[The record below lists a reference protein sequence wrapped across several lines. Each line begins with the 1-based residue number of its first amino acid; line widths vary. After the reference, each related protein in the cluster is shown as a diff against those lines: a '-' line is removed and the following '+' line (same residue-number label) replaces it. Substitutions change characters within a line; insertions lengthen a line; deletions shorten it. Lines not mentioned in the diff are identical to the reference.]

1 MSGPECGTLRALFV
15 LLHCRERA
23 CSGCL
28 GELDLHD
35 LFDPDGP
42 FSNYNIAE
50 KARGEVPAFSTSPTA
65 SAVGASSIP
74 HASEGR
80 GSTDENGGLCAV
92 CACLET
98 SPRWSVRRRKP
109 RSFSLKTA

>member
-1 MSGPECGTLRALFV
+1 MSGPEC
-15 LLHCRERA
+15 
-23 CSGCL
+23 

-50 KARGEVPAFSTSPTA
+50 KARGELPAFSTSPTA
-65 SAVGASSIP
+65 SAVSASSIP

-80 GSTDENGGLCAV
+80 GSTVDPL
-92 CACLET
+92 LEQRAGRT
-98 SPRWSVRRRKP
+98 
-109 RSFSLKTA
+109 

>member
-50 KARGEVPAFSTSPTA
+50 KARGELPAFSTSPTA

-80 GSTDENGGLCAV
+80 GST
-92 CACLET
+92 CL
-98 SPRWSVRRRKP
+98 
-109 RSFSLKTA
+109 LQN